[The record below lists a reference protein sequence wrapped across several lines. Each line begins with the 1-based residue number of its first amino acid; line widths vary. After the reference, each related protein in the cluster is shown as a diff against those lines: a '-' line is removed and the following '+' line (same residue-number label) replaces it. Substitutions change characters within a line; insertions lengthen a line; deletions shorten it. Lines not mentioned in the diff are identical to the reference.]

1 MFAAYV
7 DNFIKAKKLSF
18 IEKKPPAKKASKG
31 RSLMVESSH
40 YLKKVADRE
49 RKKVQKEEDAKKEEE

>member
-1 MFAAYV
+1 
-7 DNFIKAKKLSF
+7 
-18 IEKKPPAKKASKG
+18 
-31 RSLMVESSH
+31 MVESSH